1 MSGFQRAALCSS
13 LFALVLLIGVVSS
26 TNASAQTVR
35 TLRPGSPEWLERC
48 KHWVERKG
56 YPVDYI
62 EQKTGKRQPG
72 YAVDWK
78 GNIKPDEARV
88 GDVAIISRTYQDG
101 RTVDNAA
108 YIDSVEP
115 SVGGSG
121 AFVTVSAFNQGRGR
135 WVDQECHVGVNFGR
149 VVQERV
155 PLSSVVRV
163 WRQSLPLE

>member
-13 LFALVLLIGVVSS
+13 LFALVLLIGVLSS

-35 TLRPGSPEWLERC
+35 YLRPGSPEFLERC
-48 KHWVERKG
+48 KSWIERKG

-72 YAVDWK
+72 FAVDWK
-78 GNIKPDEARV
+78 GNVKPDEARV
-88 GDVAIISRTYQDG
+88 GDVAIISRTRPDG
-101 RTVDNAA
+101 RSIDHVG
-108 YIDSVEP
+108 YIESIDP
-115 SVGGSG
+115 PQGGPG
-121 AFVTVSAFNQGRGR
+121 AFVRYSSMGQGGTR
-135 WVDQECHVGVNFGR
+135 WVDQECYVGDNFGK
-149 VVQERV
+149 VTHERE